1 VSQQAARTL
10 PLLLALA
17 GCRGQP
23 AQRMDA
29 GDTVPPAA
37 PAASPASRPADAM
50 HPPEALVLPCRAIA
64 LDGRVEAE
72 PLVDGSAGLAPLA
85 LALQG
90 DVPAGWLALADGSR
104 LVAKD
109 PRTARETTFH
119 GPARVRDC
127 LGGAEEA
134 WLARGS
140 FESTPGAGE
149 APGSEE
155 WVVTPHAVV
164 RYAAAKVRVDV
175 RPTGTTATIGAGV
188 AFLWPPQDKGH
199 LAEGWQ
205 RLNGGEQARVAAPL
219 PASARPRQAVERCAV
234 LATRSKELAA
244 GLFAAVAGTSDAGS
258 VAEQV
263 TTRRLARAACSVA
276 RVDLEVLGEG
286 ADAGGG
292 SAADAS
298 GGGAGGAGAAWAARL
313 AEAEAAWRALPLA
326 PVSH

>member
-1 VSQQAARTL
+1 
-10 PLLLALA
+10 
-17 GCRGQP
+17 
-23 AQRMDA
+23 MDA
-29 GDTVPPAA
+29 PEAAPSAA
-37 PAASPASRPADAM
+37 PAASPAAGPGDAV
-50 HPPEALVLPCRAIA
+50 HASPALVLPCRAIA

-72 PLVDGSAGLAPLA
+72 PVVDGGEGVTPLA

-90 DVPAGWLALADGSR
+90 DVPPGWLALADGSR
-104 LVAKD
+104 LVVKD
-109 PRTARETTFH
+109 PRTARETTFQ

-127 LGGAEEA
+127 VGGVEEA

-188 AFLWPPQDKGH
+188 AFVWPPQGPQGKRA

-219 PASARPRQAVERCAV
+219 PESARAGQAVERCAA
-234 LATRSKELAA
+234 LAARSKELAA
-244 GLFAAVAGTSDAGS
+244 GLFAAVAGASDAGA

-276 RVDLEVLGEG
+276 RVDLEDYV
-286 ADAGGG
+286 GGG
-292 SAADAS
+292 GVLTAK
-298 GGGAGGAGAAWAARL
+298 L